1 MSSATSNVP
10 TAPRLDR
17 LPVAAVAIVLA
28 GVSGFLITVGFS
40 IARRGADWPAE
51 TISAGQPDE

>member
-10 TAPRLDR
+10 TGPRHDR
-17 LPVAAVAIVLA
+17 LPAAALAIVLA

-40 IARRGADWPAE
+40 IARRGAEWPAE
-51 TISAGQPDE
+51 ASNGG

>member
-1 MSSATSNVP
+1 MSSAISNVP
-10 TAPRLDR
+10 AGPRLDR
-17 LPVAAVAIVLA
+17 LPAAAVAIVLA

-51 TISAGQPDE
+51 TISAGQPG